1 VFFKL
6 FLYADKVSF
15 NLESIIKVV
24 LPTASF
30 NIRWLRF
37 TFQASNN

>member
-1 VFFKL
+1 MQI
-6 FLYADKVSF
+6 KVSF
-15 NLESIIKVV
+15 NAESRIGVV

-37 TFQASNN
+37 TFQASND